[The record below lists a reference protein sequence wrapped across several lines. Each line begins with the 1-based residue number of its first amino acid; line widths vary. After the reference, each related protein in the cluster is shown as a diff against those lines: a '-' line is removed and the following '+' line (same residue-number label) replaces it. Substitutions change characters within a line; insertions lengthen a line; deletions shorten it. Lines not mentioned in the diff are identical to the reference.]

1 MVMKSLQSKFIL
13 YTSLVSAVMAIA
25 VYVSYT
31 DTSVTMNAASENI
44 KTTQNVR
51 KNTIEMNNHI
61 KALSHGV
68 QIVMV
73 DPGYLDQVDLIM
85 QASFNE
91 LKQQIDKVRYL
102 TSDADLNLTADLNEI
117 ASLLDKFYA
126 ASKDLFAIRSDVHQQ
141 YPAMKVISN
150 DMRPARNKIYAALN
164 IIQSE
169 KNDINE
175 KQKEVF
181 DSLITD
187 TKYKATYMLSEYRLY
202 LAYRLG
208 SFSEEQVDDQASIV
222 NDLIQDLA
230 NSVHELNEFSPQL
243 GFQSQDIIGQL
254 LPAVNDW
261 ENGFKRVRSINS
273 SVGWRQDTVL
283 MLDQILPLLD
293 RLSAALFH
301 IDGLVQKRNT
311 ELNNEIQEI
320 NKRQNILRILVVVTF
335 MIFGI
340 FVTLLARNLVFL
352 PLRKLSSAMK
362 SDEINFDS
370 SELACLSNSTETKSL
385 FDAFKDMHGQV
396 EKRQEELKKM
406 ALHDALTG
414 LPNRK
419 LLMQRLEHDLNIV
432 ERNMS
437 SLNFLMLDLNGFKQV
452 NDTLGHQVGDD
463 LLIQVSDRLK
473 SILRKADTIARLGG
487 DEFSIICPSCDQA
500 GAISIANKINETLAK
515 PFIIDEHVVKV
526 GTSIGIAQYP
536 NDTKDIK
543 ELIEKADNSMY
554 ISKRNKLDFHL
565 HGQKDIKVVA
575 ASA

>member
-1 MVMKSLQSKFIL
+1 MKSLQSKFIL
-13 YTSLVSAVMAIA
+13 YTSLVSAVMAIM

-31 DTSVTMNAASENI
+31 DTSATMHAASENI
-44 KTTQNVR
+44 EMTQNVR
-51 KNTIEMNNHI
+51 ENTIQMNNHI
-61 KALSHGV
+61 KALSNGV

-73 DPGYLDQVDLIM
+73 DPGYHDQVDLII

-91 LKQQIDKVRYL
+91 LKQQIDKVRNL
-102 TSDADLNLTADLNEI
+102 TQNAELNLTTDLNEI
-117 ASLLDKFYA
+117 SSLLDKFYA
-126 ASKDLFAIRSDVHQQ
+126 ESKRLFAIRSDVHQQ

-150 DMRPARNKIYAALN
+150 EMRPARNKIYAALN
-164 IIQSE
+164 IIQLE
-169 KNDINE
+169 KSDVE
-175 KQKEVF
+175 EGYKQVF
-181 DSLITD
+181 DELLTD

-208 SFSEEQVDDQASIV
+208 SFSEEQVDAQADIV
-222 NDLIQDLA
+222 NDLIKDLA
-230 NSVHELNEFSPQL
+230 TSVEQLLEFSPQM
-243 GFQSQDIIGQL
+243 GFQGQDIAKQL

-261 ENGFKRVRSINS
+261 KKGFELIRSINS
-273 SVGWRQDTVL
+273 SAGWRQDAEL

-311 ELNNEIQEI
+311 ELVSEIQAI
-320 NKRQNILRILVVVTF
+320 NKQQNILRILVVVTF

-352 PLRKLSSAMK
+352 PMRKLSSAMK
-362 SDEINFDS
+362 SDRIDFDS
-370 SELACLSNSTETKSL
+370 RELACLSNSMETKSL

-432 ERNMS
+432 ERNKS

-463 LLIQVSDRLK
+463 LLVQVSDRLK

-487 DEFSIICPSCDQA
+487 DEFSIICPSSDQA
-500 GAISIANKINETLAK
+500 GAINIANKINETLAK
-515 PFIIDEHVVKV
+515 PFIIDENVVKV

-565 HGQKDIKVVA
+565 HGQKEFKIVA
-575 ASA
+575 TSA

>member
-1 MVMKSLQSKFIL
+1 MKSLQSKFIL
-13 YTSLVSAVMAIA
+13 YTSLVSAVMAIM

-31 DTSVTMNAASENI
+31 DTSATMHAASENI
-44 KTTQNVR
+44 EMTQNVR
-51 KNTIEMNNHI
+51 ENTIQMNNHI
-61 KALSHGV
+61 KALSNGV

-73 DPGYLDQVDLIM
+73 DPGYLDQVDLII

-91 LKQQIDKVRYL
+91 LKQQIDKVRNL
-102 TSDADLNLTADLNEI
+102 TQNAELNLTTDLNEI
-117 ASLLDKFYA
+117 SSLLDKFYA
-126 ASKDLFAIRSDVHQQ
+126 ESKRLFAIRSDVHQQ

-150 DMRPARNKIYAALN
+150 EMRPARNKIYAALN
-164 IIQSE
+164 IIQLE
-169 KNDINE
+169 KSDVE
-175 KQKEVF
+175 EGYKQVF
-181 DSLITD
+181 DELLTD

-208 SFSEEQVDDQASIV
+208 SFSEEQVDAQADIV
-222 NDLIQDLA
+222 NDLIKDLA
-230 NSVHELNEFSPQL
+230 TSVEQLLEFSPQM
-243 GFQSQDIIGQL
+243 GFQGQDIAKQL

-261 ENGFKRVRSINS
+261 KKGFELIRSINS
-273 SVGWRQDTVL
+273 SAGWRQDAEL

-311 ELNNEIQEI
+311 ELVSEIQAI
-320 NKRQNILRILVVVTF
+320 NKQQNILRILVVVTF

-352 PLRKLSSAMK
+352 PMRKLSSAMK
-362 SDEINFDS
+362 SDEIDFDS
-370 SELACLSNSTETKSL
+370 SELACLSNSMETKSL

-432 ERNMS
+432 ERNKT

-463 LLIQVSDRLK
+463 LLVQVSDRLK

-487 DEFSIICPSCDQA
+487 DEFSIICPSSDQA
-500 GAISIANKINETLAK
+500 GAINIANKINETLAK
-515 PFIIDEHVVKV
+515 PFIIDENVVKV

-543 ELIEKADNSMY
+543 ELIEKADSSMY

-565 HGQKDIKVVA
+565 HGQKDIKIVS

>member
-1 MVMKSLQSKFIL
+1 MKSLQSKFIL
-13 YTSLVSAVMAIA
+13 YTSLVSAVMAIM

-31 DTSVTMNAASENI
+31 DTSATMHAASENI
-44 KTTQNVR
+44 EMTQNVR
-51 KNTIEMNNHI
+51 ENTIQMNNHI
-61 KALSHGV
+61 KALSNGV

-73 DPGYLDQVDLIM
+73 DPGYHDQVDLII

-91 LKQQIDKVRYL
+91 LKQQIDIVRNL
-102 TSDADLNLTADLNEI
+102 TQNAELNLTTDLNEI
-117 ASLLDKFYA
+117 SSLLDKFYA
-126 ASKDLFAIRSDVHQQ
+126 ESKRLFAIRSDVHQQ

-150 DMRPARNKIYAALN
+150 EMRPARNKIYAALN
-164 IIQSE
+164 IIQLE
-169 KNDINE
+169 KSDVE
-175 KQKEVF
+175 EGYKQVF
-181 DSLITD
+181 DELVTD

-208 SFSEEQVDDQASIV
+208 SFSEEQVDAQADIV
-222 NDLIQDLA
+222 NDLIKDLA
-230 NSVHELNEFSPQL
+230 TSVEQLLEFSPQM
-243 GFQSQDIIGQL
+243 GFQGQDIAKQL

-261 ENGFKRVRSINS
+261 KKGFELIRSINS
-273 SVGWRQDTVL
+273 SAGWRQDAEL

-311 ELNNEIQEI
+311 ELVSEIQAI
-320 NKRQNILRILVVVTF
+320 NKQQNILRILVVVTF

-352 PLRKLSSAMK
+352 PMRKLSSAMK
-362 SDEINFDS
+362 SDEIDFDS
-370 SELACLSNSTETKSL
+370 SELACLSNSMETKSL

-432 ERNMS
+432 ERNKT

-463 LLIQVSDRLK
+463 LLVQVSDRLK

-500 GAISIANKINETLAK
+500 GAINIANKINETLAK
-515 PFIIDEHVVKV
+515 PFIIDENVVKV

-565 HGQKDIKVVA
+565 HGQKEFKIVA
-575 ASA
+575 TSA

>member
-1 MVMKSLQSKFIL
+1 MKSLQSKFIL
-13 YTSLVSAVMAIA
+13 YTSLVSAVMAIM

-31 DTSVTMNAASENI
+31 DTSATMHAASENI
-44 KTTQNVR
+44 EMTQNVR
-51 KNTIEMNNHI
+51 ENTIQMNNHI
-61 KALSHGV
+61 KALSNGV

-73 DPGYLDQVDLIM
+73 DPGYHDQVDLII

-91 LKQQIDKVRYL
+91 LKQQIDIVRNL
-102 TSDADLNLTADLNEI
+102 TQNAELNLTTDLNEI
-117 ASLLDKFYA
+117 SSLLDKFYA
-126 ASKDLFAIRSDVHQQ
+126 ESKRLFAIRSDVHQQ

-150 DMRPARNKIYAALN
+150 EMRPARNKIYAALN
-164 IIQSE
+164 IIQLE
-169 KNDINE
+169 KSDVE
-175 KQKEVF
+175 EGYKQVF
-181 DSLITD
+181 DELVTD

-208 SFSEEQVDDQASIV
+208 SFSEEQVDAQADIV
-222 NDLIQDLA
+222 NDLIKDLA
-230 NSVHELNEFSPQL
+230 TSVAQLLEFSPQM
-243 GFQSQDIIGQL
+243 GFQGQDIAKQL

-261 ENGFKRVRSINS
+261 KKGFELIRSINS
-273 SVGWRQDTVL
+273 SAGWRQDAEL

-311 ELNNEIQEI
+311 ELVSEIQAI
-320 NKRQNILRILVVVTF
+320 NKQQNILRILVVVTF

-352 PLRKLSSAMK
+352 PMRKLSSAMK
-362 SDEINFDS
+362 SDEIDFDS
-370 SELACLSNSTETKSL
+370 SELACLSNSMETKSL

-432 ERNMS
+432 ERNKT

-463 LLIQVSDRLK
+463 LLVQVSDRLK

-487 DEFSIICPSCDQA
+487 DEFSIICPSSDQA
-500 GAISIANKINETLAK
+500 GAINIANKINETLAK
-515 PFIIDEHVVKV
+515 PFIIDENVVKV

-565 HGQKDIKVVA
+565 HGQKEFKIVA
-575 ASA
+575 TSA

>member
-1 MVMKSLQSKFIL
+1 MKSLQSKFIL
-13 YTSLVSAVMAIA
+13 YTSLISAIMAIM

-31 DTSVTMNAASENI
+31 DTSATMHAASENI
-44 KTTQNVR
+44 ETTQNVR
-51 KNTIEMNNHI
+51 ENTIQMNNHI
-61 KALSHGV
+61 KALSNGV

-73 DPGYLDQVDLIM
+73 DPGYLDQVDLII

-102 TSDADLNLTADLNEI
+102 TNDADLNLTTDLNEI

-126 ASKDLFAIRSDVHQQ
+126 ESKRLFAIRADVHQQ

-150 DMRPARNKIYAALN
+150 DMRPARNKIFSALN

-169 KNDINE
+169 NNDIDE
-175 KQKEVF
+175 EQKEVF
-181 DSLITD
+181 NELITE
-187 TKYKATYMLSEYRLY
+187 TKYKTTYMLSENRLY

-208 SFSEEQVDDQASIV
+208 SFSEEQVDAQGNIV
-222 NDLIQDLA
+222 ADLA
-230 NSVHELNEFSPQL
+230 KDLAITVEKLLEFSPKL
-243 GFQSQDIIGQL
+243 GFQGQDIIGQL

-261 ENGFKRVRSINS
+261 EAGFQKVRTINS
-273 SVGWRQDTVL
+273 SIGWRQDAEL

-301 IDGLVQKRNT
+301 IDGLVQNRNT
-311 ELNNEIQEI
+311 ELVSEIQAI
-320 NKRQNILRILVVVTF
+320 NKQQNILRILVVVTF

-340 FVTLLARNLVFL
+340 FVTLLARNLAFL
-352 PLRKLSSAMK
+352 PMRKLSSAMK
-362 SDEINFDS
+362 SDGIDFDS
-370 SELACLSNSTETKSL
+370 RELACLSNSTETKFL
-385 FDAFKDMHGQV
+385 FDAFKDMHGQI

-432 ERNMS
+432 ERNKS

-463 LLIQVSDRLK
+463 LLVQVSDRLK

-500 GAISIANKINETLAK
+500 GAINIANKINETLAK
-515 PFIIDEHVVKV
+515 PFIIDENVVKV
-526 GTSIGIAQYP
+526 GTSIGIAQFP

-565 HGQKDIKVVA
+565 HGQKDIKIVA